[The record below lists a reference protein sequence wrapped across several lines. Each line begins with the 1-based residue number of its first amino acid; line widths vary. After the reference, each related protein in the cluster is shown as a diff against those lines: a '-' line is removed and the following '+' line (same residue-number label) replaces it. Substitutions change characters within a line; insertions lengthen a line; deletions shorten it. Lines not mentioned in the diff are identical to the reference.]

1 MPLESAAY
9 IADLNPAYPTTGDSA
24 GVGDDHIRMIK
35 QVLQNT
41 FPNIGDNPV
50 TATAVQLNTS
60 LPAGIICDWY
70 GSALSVP
77 TGWGICN
84 GSTYAKVDG
93 SGNIVSPN
101 LIDRVRVGAGNLYAQ
116 GSTGGAVSATPLI
129 TCAPF
134 TITQGNLP
142 NYALTVTDP
151 GHNHVLTDPGHTHLL
166 PSTAAVM
173 AAGAN
178 QGSHNQTAAGESTQS
193 STTGITLA
201 AHTTGITVNSGGSG
215 TAITVAA
222 TCATFGTIAP
232 YLALYPIIKL

>member
-50 TATAVQLNTS
+50 TSTALQLNTS
-60 LPAGIICDWY
+60 LPAGIIVDWY
-70 GSALSVP
+70 GSSLSIPAGWAL
-77 TGWGICN
+77 CN
-84 GSTYAKVDG
+84 GSTYALADG

-101 LIDRVRVGAGNLYAQ
+101 LIDRVRIGAGNLYTQ
-116 GSTGGAVSATPLI
+116 GSTGGAVSATPGI
-129 TCAPF
+129 TCSPF
-134 TITQGNLP
+134 TITKGNLP

-151 GHNHVLTDPGHTHLL
+151 GHNHTLTDPGHSHTYNNTTAGIAAS
-166 PSTAAVM
+166 PGGNSTSHS
-173 AAGAN
+173 AGNAL
-178 QGSHNQTAAGESTQS
+178 TTTEF
-193 STTGITLA
+193 TGITIA
-201 AHTTGITVNSGGSG
+201 STTTGVTVNSGGSG

-222 TCATFGTIAP
+222 TCATFGTITP